1 MEHGVD
7 SSFLVHRALSMAGAS
22 GTEVSPEGAEVA
34 KLVRLALGG
43 DGTAFEQII
52 ARYERRVMT
61 VAIRLLG
68 TRDDAQD
75 AAQEVFY
82 RAFKYLHRLDPQ
94 KPVEPWLIRMT
105 VNACRDIGR
114 KRQKWRSTFPETTA
128 PEAVATDPSGDP
140 HAGLAGE
147 QERQMVWK
155 ALDSLPEKERMAIV
169 LRDIEGFS
177 TSEVAAILRS
187 SETTVR
193 SQVSRGRL
201 RMKELI
207 DQMMGGLL

>member
-1 MEHGVD
+1 
-7 SSFLVHRALSMAGAS
+7 
-22 GTEVSPEGAEVA
+22 
-34 KLVRLALGG
+34 
-43 DGTAFEQII
+43 
-52 ARYERRVMT
+52 
-61 VAIRLLG
+61 
-68 TRDDAQD
+68 
-75 AAQEVFY
+75 
-82 RAFKYLHRLDPQ
+82 
-94 KPVEPWLIRMT
+94 
-105 VNACRDIGR
+105 
-114 KRQKWRSTFPETTA
+114 
-128 PEAVATDPSGDP
+128 
-140 HAGLAGE
+140 
-147 QERQMVWK
+147 MVWK